1 VRSFLETE
9 IKEAIIPYIETATF
23 PDPLVAKIKAAKLLG
38 HFFKKPYGYGTSCMK
53 QGIIALE
60 AARVDPGVAT
70 FMIVQ
75 CGLLGYTIE
84 TLGSEAKSKNTCP
97 KLSTSNGSE
106 AGP

>member
-84 TLGSEAKSKNTCP
+84 TLGSEAQK
-97 KLSTSNGSE
+97 
-106 AGP
+106 